1 MKVDFKKTFL
11 KELEKLKNKSL
22 KNSIYNSIIQVE
34 LAESISEIKNIKK
47 LAGFEMYY
55 RLRVGDYRIG
65 LKLENDIV
73 NFVIF
78 EHRKDIY
85 KTFP

>member
-34 LAESISEIKNIKK
+34 LAESILEIKNIKK

-65 LKLENDIV
+65 LKLENDTV

>member
-34 LAESISEIKNIKK
+34 LVESISYIK
-47 LAGFEMYY
+47 Y
-55 RLRVGDYRIG
+55 
-65 LKLENDIV
+65 
-73 NFVIF
+73 
-78 EHRKDIY
+78 
-85 KTFP
+85 

>member
-34 LAESISEIKNIKK
+34 LAESISELKNIKK
-47 LAGFEMYY
+47 LAGFEIYY

-65 LKLENDIV
+65 LKLENDTV

>member
-47 LAGFEMYY
+47 LAGFEIYY
-55 RLRVGDYRIG
+55 RLRVGDFRIG
-65 LKLENDIV
+65 LKLENDTV

>member
-34 LAESISEIKNIKK
+34 LAESILEIKI
-47 LAGFEMYY
+47 
-55 RLRVGDYRIG
+55 
-65 LKLENDIV
+65 LKS
-73 NFVIF
+73 
-78 EHRKDIY
+78 
-85 KTFP
+85 

>member
-47 LAGFEMYY
+47 LAGFEMHY

-65 LKLENDIV
+65 LKLENDTV

>member
-34 LAESISEIKNIKK
+34 LAESILEIKNIKK
-47 LAGFEMYY
+47 LAGYEMYY

-65 LKLENDIV
+65 LKLENDTV